1 MGNTSASQKD
11 SSANAPRAAKDLD
24 DLLPAL
30 RERFEE
36 LAGLPASEAPLPPP
50 RGAAVATTAS
60 EGHVRQQQQ
69 QQQQGKEEEE
79 SFVFFDDWWYLP
91 GPRGA
96 EVAKRLYGV
105 LDANGDGR
113 LSFEEFAGAACLL
126 KGSPH
131 QTKLELLFRMYG
143 DASRGGLVG
152 REGLKAL
159 ILDVIAA
166 SPPLLTPPA
175 LAVTSGGGGSS
186 SDSPRSSSAWALQQ
200 QQQQQQPDFEKE
212 LGGILAKMADV
223 VLTEYDADNDGLLTE
238 KEWRAYLKQEED
250 SVIAFLDT
258 LSDSVGNLLL
268 PP

>member
-36 LAGLPASEAPLPPP
+36 LE
-50 RGAAVATTAS
+50 T
-60 EGHVRQQQQ
+60 
-69 QQQQGKEEEE
+69 EEEE
-79 SFVFFDDWWYLP
+79 RFVLFDDWRYLP

-105 LDANGDGR
+105 LDTNGDGR

-131 QTKLELLFRMYG
+131 QTKLELLFKMYG

-166 SPPLLTPPA
+166 SPPLLTPPS
-175 LAVTSGGGGSS
+175 LAVTGGGGGGGTSE
-186 SDSPRSSSAWALQQ
+186 SPRSSSAWALQPHQ
-200 QQQQQQPDFEKE
+200 QQEQQQQPDFEKE
-212 LGGILAKMADV
+212 LGGILAKMAEV
-223 VLTEYDADNDGLLTE
+223 VLTEYDSDNDGLLTE

>member
-60 EGHVRQQQQ
+60 EGHVRQKQQQ
-69 QQQQGKEEEE
+69 QQQQEKEEEE
-79 SFVFFDDWWYLP
+79 CFVFFDDWWYLP

-131 QTKLELLFRMYG
+131 QTKLERCT
-143 DASRGGLVG
+143 
-152 REGLKAL
+152 E
-159 ILDVIAA
+159 
-166 SPPLLTPPA
+166 T
-175 LAVTSGGGGSS
+175 LAEAGSS
-186 SDSPRSSSAWALQQ
+186 
-200 QQQQQQPDFEKE
+200 
-212 LGGILAKMADV
+212 
-223 VLTEYDADNDGLLTE
+223 
-238 KEWRAYLKQEED
+238 
-250 SVIAFLDT
+250 
-258 LSDSVGNLLL
+258 VGKG
-268 PP
+268 

>member
-1 MGNTSASQKD
+1 MGNTSASQKE

-36 LAGLPASEAPLPPP
+36 LAGLPVSDAPLPPP
-50 RGAAVATTAS
+50 RGAAVARTAS

-69 QQQQGKEEEE
+69 QQQDKKEEEC
-79 SFVFFDDWWYLP
+79 FVFFDDWWYLP

-113 LSFEEFAGAACLL
+113 LSFEEFAGAVCLL

-152 REGLKAL
+152 REGLQAL

-175 LAVTSGGGGSS
+175 LAVTDGGGVSS
-186 SDSPRSSSAWALQQ
+186 SESPRSSSAWALQQQ

-223 VLTEYDADNDGLLTE
+223 VLAEYDADNDGLLTE
-238 KEWRAYLKQEED
+238 KEWRAYLKQED